1 MQPGDTK
8 QKGKEREPRVKCIP
22 NVAGALLGR
31 SDNSVLSAA
40 PSPTELLRHTL
51 KVQAAITFY
60 LHSFLLILFLSALSA
75 AIGTTF
81 DLKPD
86 SRFMEY
92 VWKGAYGVSSTRIVR
107 INTSNQSALMNEA
120 SILGLDVHQATIW
133 APVLDAVG
141 KLVLQ
146 AILETNWGSTVQRTK
161 SLRPVARELF
171 PLTIPFIERAYR

>member
-1 MQPGDTK
+1 M
-8 QKGKEREPRVKCIP
+8 
-22 NVAGALLGR
+22 
-31 SDNSVLSAA
+31 LSLAV
-40 PSPTELLRHTL
+40 PIILFFLLRLVLPNCCGHTL
-51 KVQAAITFY
+51 KVQAGITFY

-120 SILGLDVHQATIW
+120 SILGLDVHQATI
-133 APVLDAVG
+133 
-141 KLVLQ
+141 
-146 AILETNWGSTVQRTK
+146 
-161 SLRPVARELF
+161 
-171 PLTIPFIERAYR
+171 